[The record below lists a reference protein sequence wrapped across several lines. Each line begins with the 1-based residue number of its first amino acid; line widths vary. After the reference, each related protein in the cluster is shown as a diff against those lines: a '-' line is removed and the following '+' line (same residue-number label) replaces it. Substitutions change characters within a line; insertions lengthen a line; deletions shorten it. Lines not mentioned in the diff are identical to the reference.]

1 MRKTIYNQMA
11 MLLLICISCG
21 FLFSCLPPKEDI
33 SYSHESLQEN
43 LLQIDYVEISGK
55 KEEKIKALTLEEQ
68 EYLVLELS
76 KISFEQT
83 YFRGMEMPR
92 IRGEAF
98 VLYYPTYKLYFSEY
112 MIQKDGYPEYQVV
125 DGEVFMFAIKSN
137 TDFVQLFSIFKWH
150 TIKKQINF

>member
-1 MRKTIYNQMA
+1 MRKTIYKQMA

-21 FLFSCLPPKEDI
+21 FLVSCLSPKEDI

-43 LLQIDYVEISGK
+43 LLQIDYVEISGEN
-55 KEEKIKALTLEEQ
+55 EEKIKTLTLEEQ

-92 IRGEAF
+92 ISGEAF

-112 MIQKDGYPEYQVV
+112 PRTNSLI
-125 DGEVFMFAIKSN
+125 
-137 TDFVQLFSIFKWH
+137 
-150 TIKKQINF
+150 